1 MFGGG
6 LLVDFWPSPWS
17 LNDALVCRGVP
28 QACHTLL
35 ARCGPFD
42 TSLDGRW
49 ASPQPLEVRSKGK
62 SGGVCRVH
70 FRRLSALSWSLNDA
84 LGCCGVF
91 EACLTLLAHCGPFGA
106 SFEGRWASPRPS
118 KIGFKGKSG
127 GVCGVSF
134 CQLSAL
140 SWSLNDTLGCQGAS
154 TACHILWSH
163 RGPFDASLKK
173 RWASLKPLEVRFK
186 GKSGG
191 VCGVPFRRLSALSW
205 SLNDALVCL
214 GMSRACHTFLKHH
227 GLVFCVS
234 GWTFSVT
241 MDLGSPVLR

>member
-1 MFGGG
+1 MSLEGRWASLRPSKALFRGKCGDVWGG

-91 EACLTLLAHCGPFGA
+91 ESCFTLLAHCGPFCA

-163 RGPFDASLKK
+163 RGPFDASLKR
-173 RWASLKPLEVRFK
+173 RWASLQPLEVRFK
-186 GKSGG
+186 GMSGG

-214 GMSRACHTFLKHH
+214 GMSRACHTF
-227 GLVFCVS
+227 
-234 GWTFSVT
+234 
-241 MDLGSPVLR
+241 

>member
-1 MFGGG
+1 M
-6 LLVDFWPSPWS
+6 S
-17 LNDALVCRGVP
+17 
-28 QACHTLL
+28 QACRTL
-35 ARCGPFD
+35 
-42 TSLDGRW
+42 W
-49 ASPQPLEVRSKGK
+49 
-62 SGGVCRVH
+62 
-70 FRRLSALSWSLNDA
+70 
-84 LGCCGVF
+84 
-91 EACLTLLAHCGPFGA
+91 AHCGPFVA
-106 SFEGRWASPRPS
+106 SLGGRWASPRPLEVR
-118 KIGFKGKSG
+118 FQGKSG

-140 SWSLNDTLGCQGAS
+140 SWSLNDALGCQGAS
-154 TACHILWSH
+154 QACHILWSH

-214 GMSRACHTFLKHH
+214 GKSRACRTFLKHH

>member
-1 MFGGG
+1 MSLEGRWASLRPSKALFRGKCGDVWGG

-35 ARCGPFD
+35 ARCGPLN
-42 TSLDGRW
+42 TSLDGRR

-91 EACLTLLAHCGPFGA
+91 EACLTLLAHCRPFGA

-118 KIGFKGKSG
+118 KIGLKGKSG
-127 GVCGVSF
+127 GVGGVSF

-154 TACHILWSH
+154 KACHIL
-163 RGPFDASLKK
+163 
-173 RWASLKPLEVRFK
+173 
-186 GKSGG
+186 
-191 VCGVPFRRLSALSW
+191 
-205 SLNDALVCL
+205 
-214 GMSRACHTFLKHH
+214 
-227 GLVFCVS
+227 
-234 GWTFSVT
+234 
-241 MDLGSPVLR
+241 

>member
-1 MFGGG
+1 MPWCVEACLKPATHCCHVVDPSIRLWMDVG
-6 LLVDFWPSPWS
+6 LHHSPW
-17 LNDALVCRGVP
+17 
-28 QACHTLL
+28 
-35 ARCGPFD
+35 
-42 TSLDGRW
+42 
-49 ASPQPLEVRSKGK
+49 K
-62 SGGVCRVH
+62 SGPKARAAVFVGCIFVY
-70 FRRLSALSWSLNDA
+70 FRSFSWSLNDA

-106 SFEGRWASPRPS
+106 LFEGRWASPRPS

-140 SWSLNDTLGCQGAS
+140 SWSLNDALGCQGAS

-241 MDLGSPVLR
+241 MDLGSPVLW